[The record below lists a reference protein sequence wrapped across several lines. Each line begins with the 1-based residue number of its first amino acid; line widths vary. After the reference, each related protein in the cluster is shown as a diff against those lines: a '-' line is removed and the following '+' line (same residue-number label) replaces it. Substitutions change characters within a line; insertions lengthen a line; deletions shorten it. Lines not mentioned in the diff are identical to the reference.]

1 MDTAL
6 KNNIKYLEKKYKLK
20 ITTVKDNK
28 LLSNEFIINLL
39 NAKNKE
45 IGNITEINIE
55 NENEVDLNFKKNLSS
70 NTKVKNYS
78 KKLQK
83 KKKDK
88 NGFKKKV
95 A

>member
-1 MDTAL
+1 MIHKL
-6 KNNIKYLEKKYKLK
+6 RKYKLK

>member
-1 MDTAL
+1 M
-6 KNNIKYLEKKYKLK
+6 
-20 ITTVKDNK
+20 
-28 LLSNEFIINLL
+28 LSNEFIINLL
-39 NAKNKE
+39 NAKNKG

-95 A
+95 AYVV